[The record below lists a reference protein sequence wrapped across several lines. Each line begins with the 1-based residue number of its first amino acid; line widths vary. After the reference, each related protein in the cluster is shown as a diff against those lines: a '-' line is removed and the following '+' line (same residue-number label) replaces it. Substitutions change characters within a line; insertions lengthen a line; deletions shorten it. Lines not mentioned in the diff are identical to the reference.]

1 MWGVLHKFVSF
12 CYYLQ
17 ADRITHL
24 LKMYLSGKV
33 RREKTWTENLIPNQ
47 GLGVVNADIGFELGE
62 WRFFYFS
69 FWWYLDLNSG
79 PTL

>member
-1 MWGVLHKFVSF
+1 
-12 CYYLQ
+12 
-17 ADRITHL
+17 
-24 LKMYLSGKV
+24 MYLSGKV